1 MKFNQFLKECNEKDV
16 FKKLSIYI
24 VSSWVIIQVMA
35 VIWQPL
41 GLPKE
46 SITILIIIL
55 LIGFPINVYFVW
67 KFHLLLFESEVLDDN
82 GNIVEVN
89 SLEKSFKKIY
99 FSALGVISI
108 ISGILIV
115 LITYNNFIANEKS
128 TPIIFDVEKNGV
140 VDKIAVLEFGNDTGN
155 SEYDIVGKMAVDW
168 IIHGITENEL
178 EQVVSPEIVKNYTN
192 NLKTVS
198 NFAAINTQQ
207 EALNYF
213 KPNKII
219 SGKFYLQNNKL
230 LFQCSV
236 SDGLT
241 NEILKSFKM
250 VECDSSN
257 PLDCI
262 EELKQ
267 VILGYLITEEDKLN
281 LQEDFPPKF
290 EAYQNVLD
298 AKANSENEESYIDFL
313 NKAIEIDPNYFEPK
327 VLRVAYYYNN
337 GNFKKADS
345 LRKAIIPTSSGNIRQ
360 RNLLNLYDALLQGN
374 NRKVYRFL
382 KKEYQ
387 ITPFDLETNYS
398 AMVVALQYVNLPED
412 VEKYYNAIS
421 MKNMDL
427 ENCPSCIYRVYVKAT
442 VDLELNN
449 YTEVIDTLQNI
460 MRKNDISDLRKP
472 LLSAYINTGNFSAV
486 DSLLRKIELTSE
498 KAVWQ
503 DLYLFIGN
511 ELLLIGDKKNADVY
525 FNKIITT
532 SENKENNAIL
542 ASALYYKKDY
552 VEAEKVLKKIYELN
566 PKDFSNLSKLAVS
579 LYKNG
584 KQNEAAKVIL
594 EMNALDD
601 DFQFGELYYALAQYY
616 AAINDDENSI
626 RNLFK
631 SVAQGKRFKMDT
643 YQNDPHFL
651 SFRDNNQFQNILNFW
666 H

>member
-1 MKFNQFLKECNEKDV
+1 
-16 FKKLSIYI
+16 
-24 VSSWVIIQVMA
+24 
-35 VIWQPL
+35 
-41 GLPKE
+41 
-46 SITILIIIL
+46 
-55 LIGFPINVYFVW
+55 
-67 KFHLLLFESEVLDDN
+67 
-82 GNIVEVN
+82 
-89 SLEKSFKKIY
+89 
-99 FSALGVISI
+99 
-108 ISGILIV
+108 
-115 LITYNNFIANEKS
+115 
-128 TPIIFDVEKNGV
+128 
-140 VDKIAVLEFGNDTGN
+140 
-155 SEYDIVGKMAVDW
+155 
-168 IIHGITENEL
+168 
-178 EQVVSPEIVKNYTN
+178 
-192 NLKTVS
+192 
-198 NFAAINTQQ
+198 
-207 EALNYF
+207 
-213 KPNKII
+213 
-219 SGKFYLQNNKL
+219 
-230 LFQCSV
+230 
-236 SDGLT
+236 
-241 NEILKSFKM
+241 
-250 VECDSSN
+250 
-257 PLDCI
+257 
-262 EELKQ
+262 
-267 VILGYLITEEDKLN
+267 
-281 LQEDFPPKF
+281 
-290 EAYQNVLD
+290 
-298 AKANSENEESYIDFL
+298 
-313 NKAIEIDPNYFEPK
+313 
-327 VLRVAYYYNN
+327 
-337 GNFKKADS
+337 
-345 LRKAIIPTSSGNIRQ
+345 
-360 RNLLNLYDALLQGN
+360 
-374 NRKVYRFL
+374 
-382 KKEYQ
+382 
-387 ITPFDLETNYS
+387 
-398 AMVVALQYVNLPED
+398 
-412 VEKYYNAIS
+412 